1 MKTLRWK
8 PLKSSVQQ
16 ARSLTAILEG
26 INLIVSG
33 FIVLLGVFGLSIGQV
48 IAGLVCFLLG
58 VVTYLIFKMAYI
70 ALELLTEI
78 ADDTRLQLL
87 ALAGDEYDQHQ
98 GIKDDLSIGDSLPK
112 DDLQTAEIYN
122 DAVKGYR
129 KYGGRVCSF
138 DDSTVVSINE
148 VVLRDSNGNT
158 IMTMVLYDGEWIRE

>member
-33 FIVLLGVFGLSIGQV
+33 LIVLLGVLGLSIGQF

-58 VVTYLIFKMAYI
+58 IVTYLVFKMAYI

-87 ALAGDEYDQHQ
+87 AVAGDEYDQHI

-112 DDLQTAEIYN
+112 DDLQTA
-122 DAVKGYR
+122 
-129 KYGGRVCSF
+129 
-138 DDSTVVSINE
+138 
-148 VVLRDSNGNT
+148 
-158 IMTMVLYDGEWIRE
+158 